1 MVLKFLKRG
10 GQLVLIPIATGL
22 AVMILLALVYLLPTG
37 GMKAHVKNTLD
48 NFEKEGQYFYSLT
61 GEAGSGH
68 DNFIEALYL
77 DQAIV
82 GTEDADLLSCVL
94 NGACE
99 LVVTRFHCKVGRR
112 FDEETGLNLYSF

>member
-1 MVLKFLKRG
+1 MALKFLKRG
-10 GQLVLIPIATGL
+10 GQLVLIPIAAGL
-22 AVMILLALVYLLPTG
+22 LVLILLALVYLLPTG
-37 GMKAHVKNTLD
+37 GMKAHVRNTLD

-82 GTEDADLLSCVL
+82 GTEDADLFSCVL
-94 NGACE
+94 NGYDY
-99 LVVTRFHCKVGRR
+99 V
-112 FDEETGLNLYSF
+112 Y